1 MAGKAEVVLPG
12 VTQQHSERHLV
23 AGAELLRSEEEV
35 WDLGEALCTQ
45 GVTTPE
51 DNVALFE
58 DVSDVPGLAELHAS
72 IVTDA
77 TRAGSVVPC

>member
-12 VTQQHSERHLV
+12 VAQQHSERHLV
-23 AGAELLRSEEEV
+23 VGAELLRSEEEV

-45 GVTTPE
+45 AVTTPE